1 MKLETYRFYMRIISI
16 AILLIVVV
24 SVILELYFLLI
35 AVILIAVISA
45 NVLRRRVSDMIQD
58 ERTFRISE
66 IASRRTVQIVGMIT
80 GMGGV
85 ILIALSQVGFEELEQ
100 IGSAMAI
107 FASAIIFCYLM
118 LFVYYSKKLGGV

>member
-1 MKLETYRFYMRIISI
+1 MKFETYRFYMRIISI
-16 AILLIVVV
+16 AILLIIAV
-24 SVILELYFLLI
+24 SVILEFYFLLI

-45 NVLRRRVSDMIQD
+45 NVLRRRVSGMVQD

-66 IASRRTVQIVGMIT
+66 IASRRTVQIVGMVT

-85 ILIALSQVGFEELEQ
+85 ILIALSQVGFEEFEQ
-100 IGSAMAI
+100 VGSVMAI

-118 LFVYYSKKLGGV
+118 LFVYYSKKLGGA